1 VPRVI
6 RSAGGTRTYAARWD
20 IERGSVVF
28 VGLRLADMF
37 DQVSGADP
45 VHFYKRA
52 LSLRGQDRDPDARS
66 MGIMEPIDLID
77 HLRTAIDFQTRATLY
92 LFIIVS
98 FVFGYIVL
106 AAGGTWLALRR
117 FQGLK
122 YSWPAFGIVAAVAS
136 AVSLAAVR
144 INSGLGQ
151 KLDQLTILDSTVDT
165 YAASG
170 MCYFGLKTSTM
181 DQLDLWLP
189 SGWEQ
194 AEEPQYTSCF
204 LRAMPPRTD
213 TFGRGELRF
222 ADPQRYRSRS
232 IRAALDDVPM
242 RATLKQFEGF
252 WQGSLSGQ
260 MHADIRMLA
269 NPPPRKS
276 RIAPGSFLTN
286 DLGHDLQR
294 CFLFESSLDPDQY
307 GSSRDKSI
315 LVHYIPRI
323 ANGERLVLDEIL
335 LAEELDADVRKGAD
349 TDEPNLQNL
358 QHSCVKSLNSRL
370 LGPGTVDFGGRKI
383 ALGSSPELA
392 ALLLSTYAEFTLQVD
407 ERNYGGAGPDLVRTH
422 GQTLDRSRDIRRD
435 QLLLVAFSDET
446 GPAVL
451 RARRGDGAY
460 RPVAVRGSTI
470 VHRFTIPVS
479 RN

>member
-1 VPRVI
+1 
-6 RSAGGTRTYAARWD
+6 
-20 IERGSVVF
+20 
-28 VGLRLADMF
+28 
-37 DQVSGADP
+37 
-45 VHFYKRA
+45 
-52 LSLRGQDRDPDARS
+52 
-66 MGIMEPIDLID
+66 
-77 HLRTAIDFQTRATLY
+77 
-92 LFIIVS
+92 
-98 FVFGYIVL
+98 
-106 AAGGTWLALRR
+106 
-117 FQGLK
+117 
-122 YSWPAFGIVAAVAS
+122 VAAVAS

-170 MCYFGLKTSTM
+170 LCYFGLKTSTM

-242 RATLKQFEGF
+242 RATLKQFEGY

-260 MHADIRMLA
+260 LHAEIRMLA
-269 NPPPRKS
+269 NPPPRIQQS

-294 CFLFESSLDPDQY
+294 CFLFESRLDPDH
-307 GSSRDKSI
+307 GASRDTSI

-323 ANGERLVLDEIL
+323 ANGERLVLDETL
-335 LAEELDADVRKGAD
+335 LGEELDADVRKAD
-349 TDEPNLQNL
+349 ATKEPNLQNL
-358 QHSCVKSLNSRL
+358 QRSCINSLNNRL
-370 LGPGTVDFGGRKI
+370 LGPGSVSFGGRQI

-392 ALLLSTYAEFTLQVD
+392 ALLLSTYAEFTQQVD
-407 ERNYGGAGPDLVRTH
+407 ERNFGGVGPDLVRTH

-435 QLLLVAFSDET
+435 QLLLLAFSNEA

-451 RARRGDGAY
+451 RARRGDAAY
-460 RPVAVRGSTI
+460 RPVAARSSTI